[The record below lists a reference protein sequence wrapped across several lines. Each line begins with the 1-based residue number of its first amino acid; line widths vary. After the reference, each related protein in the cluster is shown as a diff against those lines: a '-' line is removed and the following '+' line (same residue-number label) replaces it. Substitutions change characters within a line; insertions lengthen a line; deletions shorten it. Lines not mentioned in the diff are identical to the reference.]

1 MHKNSLILHGAT
13 HGELFSG
20 VVWRDMDEADLDF
33 TKDKIQEMLD
43 ACYTLIEGHCG
54 GNRKETDSL
63 VDQLI
68 NNWQRT
74 GMVEGE

>member
-13 HGELFSG
+13 HGDLFSG
-20 VVWRDMDEADLDF
+20 VIWREMDETDLDF

-43 ACYTLIEGHCG
+43 ACYALIEGHCG
-54 GNRKETDSL
+54 GNRRETDRL

>member
-1 MHKNSLILHGAT
+1 MHKNCITLLGSNDIFH
-13 HGELFSG
+13 G

-43 ACYTLIEGHCG
+43 ACHSLIEGHT
-54 GNRKETDSL
+54 KDSDAAGKM

>member
-20 VVWRDMDEADLDF
+20 VIWRDMDETNLDF

-43 ACYTLIEGHCG
+43 ACHSLIEGHT
-54 GNRKETDSL
+54 KDSDAAGKM

>member
-1 MHKNSLILHGAT
+1 MHRNCVTLLDHHDVFHG
-13 HGELFSG
+13 
-20 VVWRDMDEADLDF
+20 VIWRDMDETDLDF
-33 TKDKIQEMLD
+33 TKGKIQEMLD
-43 ACYTLIEGHCG
+43 ACHSLIEGHLKDADASG
-54 GNRKETDSL
+54 KM